1 MQLVGS
7 AAFNMVNISRC
18 NFTKNSAHIGG
29 GLSVNMRWKAH
40 NNLVVIEHT
49 TIDGNSCPQKTG
61 YQSGGGAHLS
71 YDYETGSG
79 QVDVSTCVD
88 ESSPAKDNQFL
99 VHDVLFRENCAE
111 LGGGSTFFSSR
122 SQQTDINNTIT
133 FSNCTWAKNT
143 AHIGAAVDVSAHSDE
158 RFRRGFLPIPV
169 FAYCYQSL
177 YLPTVV
183 SLKTTEEQCLQSNC
197 KQQLVQ
203 GHYP

>member
-1 MQLVGS
+1 VNFKGRGNGGGLNMQLVGS

-29 GLSVNMRWKAH
+29 GLSINMRWKAH
-40 NNLVVIEHT
+40 NNLVVIEHS

-111 LGGGSTFFSSR
+111 LGGGSTFFFPAVA
-122 SQQTDINNTIT
+122 NTQIST
-133 FSNCTWAKNT
+133 TL
-143 AHIGAAVDVSAHSDE
+143 
-158 RFRRGFLPIPV
+158 LP
-169 FAYCYQSL
+169 FKL
-177 YLPTVV
+177 YLGQEYC
-183 SLKTTEEQCLQSNC
+183 SHWCCCGCLC
-197 KQQLVQ
+197 RLR
-203 GHYP
+203 

>member
-29 GLSVNMRWKAH
+29 GLSINMRWKAH
-40 NNLVVIEHT
+40 NNLVVIEHS

-71 YDYETGSG
+71 YDYETGSA

-88 ESSPAKDNQFL
+88 ETSPAKDNQFL

-111 LGGGSTFFSSR
+111 LGGGSTFFFSSR
-122 SQQTDINNTIT
+122 SQHTDINNTIT
-133 FSNCTWAKNT
+133 FQTVLGPRILLTLVLLWMSLRTQMK
-143 AHIGAAVDVSAHSDE
+143 GLDGD
-158 RFRRGFLPIPV
+158 F
-169 FAYCYQSL
+169 YQCL
-177 YLPTVV
+177 YLSTVV
-183 SLKTTEEQCLQSNC
+183 SLRTK
-197 KQQLVQ
+197 
-203 GHYP
+203 